1 MIFYL
6 RSKSFGVQTK
16 NFKQDRR
23 TTLNDPENPIQT
35 NTIQETNHLNKANP
49 NYNFLKSI
57 RPLIIGSGILVA
69 LDQWTKYL
77 VIKNISFL
85 GTWLPEQIAHYT
97 SEFRIV
103 HWRNSG
109 AAFGMFS
116 NGNIIFLILA
126 VIASIFI
133 ITFYPMI
140 EKGEW
145 SFRFAMVLQ
154 LGGAV
159 GNMLDRIKYGYVIDF
174 ISIRNFPVFNIADLC
189 ISLGVA
195 LLLGSVIFQEI
206 KSQKTQDLPQNISL
220 ADVSRNEKSE

>member
-1 MIFYL
+1 
-6 RSKSFGVQTK
+6 
-16 NFKQDRR
+16 
-23 TTLNDPENPIQT
+23 LNNPENPFQI
-35 NTIQETNHLNKANP
+35 NNRQEISELNNKKPNH
-49 NYNFLKSI
+49 NFLKSI
-57 RPLIIGSGILVA
+57 LPLIIGSGILIT
-69 LDQWTKYL
+69 LDQWTKSL

-85 GTWLPEQIAHYT
+85 GTWLPERLAHLT

-145 SFRFAMVLQ
+145 SLRIAMILQ

-174 ISIRNFPVFNIADLC
+174 ISIRNLPVFNIADSC
-189 ISLGVA
+189 ISLGVI
-195 LLLGSVIFQEI
+195 LLLVSVLVQEF
-206 KSQKTQDLPQNISL
+206 KAQKNRELPQNISL
-220 ADVSRNEKSE
+220 SEVSRKEKTE